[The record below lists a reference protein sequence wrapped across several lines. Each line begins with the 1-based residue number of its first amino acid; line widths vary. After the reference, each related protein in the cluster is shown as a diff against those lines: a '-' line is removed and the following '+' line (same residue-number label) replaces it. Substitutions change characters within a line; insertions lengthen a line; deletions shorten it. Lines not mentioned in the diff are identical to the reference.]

1 MKIKTRHIVG
11 FFVAL
16 VIVII
21 SFFYLYPLESRWFKP
36 ALGMAFFVAVFQ
48 FWLDVIKENKVHNEL
63 EEKFLEFVRAISDGV
78 KSGIPI
84 PKAIAELK
92 GTNYGALSP
101 YVSKLINQIEWGVPL
116 RDAFMGFA
124 ADTNNPLIKRSMAIV
139 VEAERSGGHIDQVLE
154 AVTSSVLAI
163 KKIKQERRS
172 NIFSQIIQ
180 GYFIFIMFIGI
191 MIILQVFLLPELDA
205 IGGTVLTGVS
215 APGLLGGAG
224 NVVGDGQTTAF
235 PSTVNFNLIFTF
247 LLLFQGFFTGLVI
260 GKFAEGNL
268 KYGLKHSVV
277 LMFIGYMA
285 FTIAVGF

>member
-1 MKIKTRHIVG
+1 MKLKTRHYVG
-11 FFVAL
+11 FFLAMLL
-16 VIVII
+16 VVFAFI
-21 SFFYLYPLESRWFKP
+21 YLFPVQSRWFKP
-36 ALGMAFFVAVFQ
+36 TLGMAFFVAVFQ
-48 FWLDVIKENKVHNEL
+48 FWIDVINENKRHNEL

-92 GTNYGALSP
+92 DTNYGALSP
-101 YVSKLINQIEWGVPL
+101 YVAKLIHQIEWGVPL
-116 RDAFMGFA
+116 REAFMRFA
-124 ADTNNPLIKRSMAIV
+124 LDTKNPLIKRSMAIV

-154 AVTSSVLAI
+154 AVTSSVLAM

-180 GYFIFIMFIGI
+180 GYFIFIMFVGI
-191 MIILQVFLLPELDA
+191 MIILQVFLLPELNA
-205 IGGTVLTGVS
+205 VGGTVLTGVT
-215 APGLLGGAG
+215 APGLLGGGGTDAT
-224 NVVGDGQTTAF
+224 GQTTAF
-235 PSTVNFNLIFTF
+235 PSTIDFNMIFTF

-277 LMFIGYMA
+277 LMFIGFMA
-285 FTIAVGF
+285 FTIAVGY

>member
-1 MKIKTRHIVG
+1 MKIKTKHIVG
-11 FFVAL
+11 FFLAFL
-16 VIVII
+16 IVIF
-21 SFFYLYPLESRWFKP
+21 SLFYLLPLESRWFKP
-36 ALGMAFFVAVFQ
+36 ALGLAFFVAVFQ
-48 FWLDVIKENKVHNEL
+48 FWIDVINENKKHNEL

-92 GTNYGALSP
+92 GTSYGALTP
-101 YVSKLINQIEWGVPL
+101 YVDKLINQIEWGVPL

-124 ADTNNPLIKRSMAIV
+124 LDTDNPLIKRSMAIV

-154 AVTSSVLAI
+154 AVTASVLAI

-191 MIILQVFLLPELDA
+191 MIILQVFLLPELNA
-205 IGGTVLTGVS
+205 IGGTVLTGVT
-215 APGLLGGAG
+215 APGLLGTGG
-224 NVVGDGQTTAF
+224 VDSTGQTTAF